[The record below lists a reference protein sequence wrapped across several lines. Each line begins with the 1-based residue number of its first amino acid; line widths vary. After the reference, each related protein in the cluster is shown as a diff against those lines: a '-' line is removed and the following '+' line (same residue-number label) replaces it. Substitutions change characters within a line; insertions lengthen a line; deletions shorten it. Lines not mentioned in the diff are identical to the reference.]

1 MTSSAYTL
9 KSLANYKPVPGPVVC
24 VVMDGVGLGKK
35 DASDGVHLAY
45 TPVLD
50 KLIAEEPLYCE
61 LKAHGEA
68 VGMPTDD
75 DMGNSEVGHNTL
87 GAGRVFAQGAKRVNE
102 AIRTGALFEGSAW
115 KQSIE
120 QTTNGGTLHLMGLL
134 SDGNVHSH
142 IDHVIAMVNRAAQ
155 DGVQRMR
162 IHVLLDGRDVQER
175 SACQYIARLEEVLA
189 THNANGTDYRIASG
203 GGRMLVTMDRYNADW
218 AMVEKGWQ
226 THVLGQGRQFTAAT
240 EAVETMYDED
250 PKVTDQY
257 LESFVIAENGQPI
270 GTIEDGDAVI
280 LFNFRG
286 DRAME
291 ISIAFEAETLEQF
304 DRVRKPDVFY
314 TGLIQYDGDLN
325 LPANYLLEPARV
337 DGVLGHYLCNSGITS
352 YAISETQKYGHVTYF
367 WNGNSSGYIDETLEE
382 YVEIP
387 SDNLPFDQR
396 PWMKA
401 AEITDAVID
410 AIKKGE
416 AKFIRLNYPNGD
428 MVGHTGVPAAIRI
441 SVEAVDHALSRLLEA
456 LEAAGGIAVI
466 LADHGNADLMF
477 TEKDGNRDP
486 MVAHTLNPVPCIIKD
501 YSGGNQFTL
510 DEEVTSHTPGLAN
523 IAATICTLLGFEA
536 PKKYDGSLVK
546 AN

>member
-1 MTSSAYTL
+1 MSSSAYTL
-9 KSLANYKPVPGPVVC
+9 KPLANHKPLHGPVVC
-24 VVMDGVGLGKK
+24 IVMDGVGLGKK

-50 KLIAEEPLYCE
+50 QLIAEEPLYCE
-61 LKAHGEA
+61 LKTHGEA

-102 AIRTGALFEGSAW
+102 AIRSGALFEGSAW
-115 KQSIE
+115 KKSIE
-120 QTTNGGTLHLMGLL
+120 RTANGGTLHLMGLL

-142 IDHVIAMVNRAAQ
+142 IDQVIAMVNRAAQ
-155 DGVQRMR
+155 DGAQRMR
-162 IHVLLDGRDVQER
+162 IHILLDGRDVQER
-175 SACQYIARLEEVLA
+175 SACQYIARLEEVLV
-189 THNANGTDYRIASG
+189 TYNASGNDYRIASG

-226 THVLGQGRQFTAAT
+226 THVLGQGRQFATAT
-240 EAVETMYDED
+240 EAVETMYAEN

-257 LESFVIAENGQPI
+257 LESFVIAENAQPI

-280 LFNFRG
+280 FFNFRG

-291 ISIAFEAETLEQF
+291 MSIAFESETLEQF

-314 TGLIQYDGDLN
+314 AGLIQYDGDLN
-325 LPANYLLEPARV
+325 LPANFLLEPARV
-337 DGVLGHYLCNSGITS
+337 DGVLGHYLCGSGITS

-367 WNGNSSGYIDETLEE
+367 WNGNSSGYIDESLEK

-410 AIKKGE
+410 VIQKGE
-416 AKFIRLNYPNGD
+416 VKFIRLNYPNGD

-441 SVEAVDHALSRLLEA
+441 SVEVVDHGLSRLLEA

-477 TEKDGNRDP
+477 TEKDGDRAP

-501 YSGGNQFTL
+501 YSGHKQFKL
-510 DEEVTSHTPGLAN
+510 DEEVSTHTPGLAN

-536 PKKYDGSLVK
+536 PVEYDGSLVTLR
-546 AN
+546 